1 MFNVGAAGWRPAM
14 FSLPLRCFPRS
25 REVFPGPGMFSLE
38 RGDSRYRGEIIPVAG
53 KFSPALPVGQDA
65 QMILGLRRTLDD
77 QAFE

>member
-1 MFNVGAAGWRPAM
+1 M
-14 FSLPLRCFPRS
+14 FSL
-25 REVFPGPGMFSLE
+25 G